1 MPVDFECLYF
11 LDNELFCIVEIKLT
25 KLPIYAPKKDRFKW
39 LMINKNSS
47 AVKELHFQ
55 SMDSSHAIEE
65 RFFDMGYLKFDAE
78 KGVFISKDPKAEHT
92 LDNTANNDLPL
103 QIETL
108 IINYL
113 EAKE

>member
-1 MPVDFECLYF
+1 
-11 LDNELFCIVEIKLT
+11 
-25 KLPIYAPKKDRFKW
+25 
-39 LMINKNSS
+39 
-47 AVKELHFQ
+47 
-55 SMDSSHAIEE
+55 
-65 RFFDMGYLKFDAE
+65 MGYLKFDAE